1 MAATD
6 ARNDPFRAFNYEVDF
21 GDKTSAGF
29 SEVSGLTADGDP
41 VDYREGTDP
50 FNHVRR
56 LTGLR
61 KYTNIKLI
69 RGYTRNDKLWQW
81 YEAIA
86 NGKNDRRDIII
97 TLKDE
102 EHKPVLRWTVVAA
115 WVNKIEGPSLKAAGN
130 DIALESVEICH
141 EGIHMQRVG
150 AA

>member
-6 ARNDPFRAFNYEVDF
+6 ARNDPYRAFNYEVDF

-29 SEVSGLTADGDP
+29 SEVSGLTADGDH

-50 FNHVRR
+50 FNYVRR

-61 KYTNIKLI
+61 KYANIRLI
-69 RGYTRNDKLWQW
+69 RGYTKNDKLWQW

-115 WVNKIEGPSLKAAGN
+115 WVNKIEGPTLKAAGN
-130 DIALESVEICH
+130 DIALEAVEICH